1 MKAKISLTKEVSFNE
16 IKIGKYN
23 LEEILNLIHDKAN
36 KVILNI
42 SFENQSDNPDYTD
55 IDSPLHG
62 ILNLIE
68 EIQCQ

>member
-1 MKAKISLTKEVSFNE
+1 MDAKITITKDVSFNE

-23 LEEILNLIHDKAN
+23 LTEILDLIYRKTN
-36 KVILNI
+36 ETVLNI
-42 SFENQSDNPDYTD
+42 SIENQSETPDYTD

-68 EIQCQ
+68 EIRGF